1 MYEPVQN
8 GFQDQS
14 RKISIFGEKEK
25 KTRFWLTHKGR

>member
-14 RKISIFGEKEK
+14 RKISIFREKSK
-25 KTRFWLTHKGR
+25 KQVFG

>member
-25 KTRFWLTHKGR
+25 KHVFG

>member
-14 RKISIFGEKEK
+14 RKICIFREKSKKHIFG
-25 KTRFWLTHKGR
+25 

>member
-14 RKISIFGEKEK
+14 RKISIFGEKSK
-25 KTRFWLTHKGR
+25 KHVFV